1 MRAFVI
7 ALLAAALLALT
18 PLKVAFCA
26 RAEEKAGAALG
37 VFPCAGGLALRI
49 ARARAQHRRPARE
62 SGKKKKRPPASLL
75 WAIARRL
82 GDLGLDDAAAT
93 ALATGLLQAL
103 LRAVGAAAGARVAFG
118 VRPDFQKRRL
128 RGELA
133 GIASLRVGHIIAAA
147 LMGVW
152 EDHRRRKHG

>member
-1 MRAFVI
+1 MLFSA
-7 ALLAAALLALT
+7 
-18 PLKVAFCA
+18 
-26 RAEEKAGAALG
+26 
-37 VFPCAGGLALRI
+37 
-49 ARARAQHRRPARE
+49 
-62 SGKKKKRPPASLL
+62 GKKKKRPPASLL

-82 GDLGLDDAAAT
+82 LAHVHVEQLRAQGDLGLDDAAAT

-152 EDHRRRKHG
+152 EDYRRRKHG